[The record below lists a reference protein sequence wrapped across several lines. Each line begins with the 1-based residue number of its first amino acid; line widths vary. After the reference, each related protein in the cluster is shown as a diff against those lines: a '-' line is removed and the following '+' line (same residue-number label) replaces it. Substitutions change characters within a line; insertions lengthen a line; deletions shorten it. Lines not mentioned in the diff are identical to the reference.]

1 MQRVGVNSL
10 LLIHL
15 LEGHCFA
22 TRSCF
27 GIVPHCR
34 VGTSLLYA
42 RLVKKRNK
50 HFLLIPGSL
59 FLGILGNIGIVDP

>member
-34 VGTSLLYA
+34 VGTSL
-42 RLVKKRNK
+42 VVCKVSEKEE
-50 HFLLIPGSL
+50 
-59 FLGILGNIGIVDP
+59 